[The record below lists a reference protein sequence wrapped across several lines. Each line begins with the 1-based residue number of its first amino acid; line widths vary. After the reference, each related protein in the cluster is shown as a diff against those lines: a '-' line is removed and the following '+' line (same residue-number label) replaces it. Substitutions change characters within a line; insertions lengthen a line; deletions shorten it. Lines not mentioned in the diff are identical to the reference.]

1 MPRVES
7 RPSLVLLLLPVTTAR
22 LVCAA
27 WLIPLP
33 PAHSASI
40 PSVPVLMCEGEQVI
54 AWLGAAGPDTIV
66 AAVADGRR
74 LTIHE
79 VESETVAPMTS
90 VDATEMGPVRGIAL
104 HPDGYW
110 VSAAQG
116 LWLAVLGD
124 CALRYDTV
132 NAHVWHSW
140 GSFTDETSWRGGII
154 GGGALL
160 GPGDGTAYAVLRPET
175 EEAAS
180 YLMRGWDRGP
190 GILGLLRLQGG
201 ELCFEAIFSARMD
214 QAMALEHNTLWF
226 VTPHLYIGGWGSGAA
241 TAKRVTR
248 LPIADGDG
256 WWRAPDL
263 SPRVGVSGR
272 PREPAALAFDPEG
285 YPWVGL
291 YDPEKQI
298 NTVYWWDR
306 EIGWIEDTQLPGLL
320 GDERVASVIPITRER
335 VYLCGADG
343 TLLVGQGDAWG
354 RVDYRQETGLRPVP
368 GLGRAV
374 RTGADLLVT
383 DGRVLYRLQG
393 AAQQD
398 GRGEGRRAYA
408 LA

>member
-1 MPRVES
+1 MPPTPNRALSTRALYVA
-7 RPSLVLLLLPVTTAR
+7 LTLIMLA
-22 LVCAA
+22 VCAQ
-27 WLIPLP
+27 PS
-33 PAHSASI
+33 SAAQDAPI
-40 PSVPVLMCEGEQVI
+40 PSVALLTCEDEQVI

-66 AAVADGRR
+66 AAIADGRR

-180 YLMRGWDRGP
+180 RLKREWERGP

-201 ELCFEAIFSARMD
+201 ELCLEAIFSARMD

-226 VTPHLYIGGWGSGAA
+226 VTPHLYIGAWGSGAA
-241 TAKRVTR
+241 TARRVTR

-256 WWRAPDL
+256 CWRAPDL
-263 SPRVGVSGR
+263 SPWVSVSGG

-285 YPWVGL
+285 YPWVGI
-291 YDPEKQI
+291 YAPEKQI
-298 NTVYWWDR
+298 STVYWWDT
-306 EIGWIEDTQLPGLL
+306 EKGWIEDTQLPSLL
-320 GDERVASVIPITRER
+320 GDERVASVIPITRGR

-343 TLLVGQGDAWG
+343 TLLVGRGDAWE
-354 RVDYRQETGLRPVP
+354 RVDYRRETGLRPVR
-368 GLGRAV
+368 GLGRAA
-374 RTGADLLVT
+374 RDGADLLVT
-383 DGRVLYRLQG
+383 DGRVLYRLQD

-398 GRGEGRRAYA
+398 GRGEGHMR
-408 LA
+408 